1 MVRLKFIPSK
11 TLTIITTFCIDTD
24 MRAWPIV
31 IKTPIYVWN
40 ENRVKSTYSTVTD
53 KLELLTFTTVI
64 VSLKEISSRTLTMIT
79 TFCVV
84 TDMGTHSIVIKTL
97 INICNENT

>member
-1 MVRLKFIPSK
+1 MQKR
-11 TLTIITTFCIDTD
+11 
-24 MRAWPIV
+24 
-31 IKTPIYVWN
+31 
-40 ENRVKSTYSTVTD
+40 YSTVTD
-53 KLELLTFTTVI
+53 KLELLTFTATI

>member
-1 MVRLKFIPSK
+1 MQKR
-11 TLTIITTFCIDTD
+11 
-24 MRAWPIV
+24 
-31 IKTPIYVWN
+31 
-40 ENRVKSTYSTVTD
+40 YSTVTD
-53 KLELLTFTTVI
+53 KLELLTFTITI

-84 TDMGTHSIVIKTL
+84 TYMGTHPIVIKTL